1 MSNSNEEDE
10 AFLPMSQ
17 GGGEVDVG
25 GRQVKLG
32 NEGCIGEQRGVAQ
45 HARVLLQVQK
55 SPKKCRKKYRTDE
68 WIWHDRVLVTSLAT
82 QSRPRFNF
90 GFERLSEYL
99 RFSEY
104 SSVLVREC
112 FPKK

>member
-10 AFLPMSQ
+10 AFLPMSK
-17 GGGEVDVG
+17 GGEKVVG
-25 GRQVKLG
+25 DGRRVKLG
-32 NEGCIGEQRGVAQ
+32 NEGCIGGQRGLAQ
-45 HARVLLQVQK
+45 HARVLLQVRK
-55 SPKKCRKKYRTDE
+55 SPKKCRQKYWTDE

-112 FPKK
+112 FPKN